1 MSQSFLDYLKDR
13 IEIMFVLVF
22 KKEGPGAMTQSVEF
36 NEPGFISSTK
46 LFGGVLIGLVLATSA
61 SAFADSVKS
70 MIGKK

>member
-46 LFGGVLIGLVLATSA
+46 LFGGVLIGSCFSNLCQC
-61 SAFADSVKS
+61 FCR
-70 MIGKK
+70 